1 MLAVPVLVVVLVLFV
16 IAVTGV
22 TGVVVVIA
30 VVVGSPRELPLR
42 AVGDAPDES
51 QARRSMSV
59 HPFGR

>member
-16 IAVTGV
+16 IAV